1 MKKILFG
8 LVFSISLLAL
18 FTGCPKSNKTI
29 IRYQKMEEKVDH
41 PTSIEELKDAIAKY
55 ENRVA
60 DIQLA
65 NQQIAIWYKM
75 LGTRYVDA
83 KMYGEALKCFQKA
96 LEFYPN
102 NQNLY
107 YWVGVCAG
115 YISHAAMD
123 FSGTGSTQLRMNYL
137 KLAEDAYS
145 RAIQIDDRFVR
156 ALYGLSVIYVFELGE
171 SQKAIPLLEKVMEIE
186 TKDFNAMFVLARA
199 YYENYEFD
207 KAVKIY
213 DKIMSLTKAADIVNA
228 AQDLKKQV
236 LDASY

>member
-8 LVFSISLLAL
+8 LVFSILVLAL

-41 PTSIEELKDAIAKY
+41 PTSIEELKEAIAKY

-115 YISHAAMD
+115 YMSHAAMD

>member
-8 LVFSISLLAL
+8 LVISISLMTL
-18 FTGCPKSNKTI
+18 FTGCIKSNKTI

-41 PTSIEELKDAIAKY
+41 PTTIEELKEAIDKY

-115 YISHAAMD
+115 YMSHAAMD
-123 FSGTGSTQLRMNYL
+123 FSGTGSTQVRMNYL

-156 ALYGLSVIYVFELGE
+156 ALYGLSVIYVFELDE
-171 SQKAIPLLEKVMEIE
+171 SEKAIPLLEKVMEIE

-213 DKIMSLTKAADIVNA
+213 DKIISLTKAADIINA

>member
-1 MKKILFG
+1 MKKVIFGFLFV
-8 LVFSISLLAL
+8 LTVSAF
-18 FTGCPKSNKTI
+18 FTGCPVSNKTV

-41 PTSIEELKDAIAKY
+41 PTSIEELKDAISKY
-55 ENRVA
+55 ERRVA

-65 NQQIAIWYKM
+65 NQQIAIWNKM
-75 LGTRYVDA
+75 LGTRYLDA
-83 KMYGEALKCFQKA
+83 KMYGEAMKCFQKA
-96 LEFYPN
+96 LETYPD

-115 YISHAAMD
+115 YMAHQAMD
-123 FSGTGSTQLRMNYL
+123 YSGSGSTVTRMNYL

-145 RAIQIDDRFVR
+145 RAIKIDDRFVR

-171 SQKAIPLLEKVMEIE
+171 SQKAIPYLEKIMEIE

-213 DKIMSLTKAADIVNA
+213 DKIIASTKAADIINA
-228 AQDLKKQV
+228 AEENKKQV
-236 LDASY
+236 LDAAY

>member
-1 MKKILFG
+1 
-8 LVFSISLLAL
+8 
-18 FTGCPKSNKTI
+18 
-29 IRYQKMEEKVDH
+29 
-41 PTSIEELKDAIAKY
+41 
-55 ENRVA
+55 
-60 DIQLA
+60 
-65 NQQIAIWYKM
+65 M

-115 YISHAAMD
+115 YMSHAAMD

>member
-1 MKKILFG
+1 MKRILG
-8 LVFSISLLAL
+8 LVFAAVFML
-18 FTGCPKSNKTI
+18 FFSGCPVSNKSV

-41 PTSIEELKDAIAKY
+41 PTSIEELKDAIDKY
-55 ENRVA
+55 ERRVA

-83 KMYGEALKCFQKA
+83 KMYGEAMKCFQKA
-96 LEFYPN
+96 LEFYPD

-115 YISHAAMD
+115 YMAHQAMD
-123 FSGTGSTQLRMNYL
+123 YNGTGSTQTRMNYL
-137 KLAEDAYS
+137 RLAEDAYG
-145 RAIQIDDRFVR
+145 RAIKIDDRFVR

-171 SQKAIPLLEKVMEIE
+171 SEKAIPLLEKIMEIE

-213 DKIMSLTKAADIVNA
+213 DKIIASTKAADIINA
-228 AQDLKKQV
+228 AQENKKQV